1 MILAIAVTWWPWY
14 ARLVRGEAASVTRR
28 AYVES
33 SRTLGVSH
41 RRVLLRH
48 VLPNAST
55 PVLVQISMD
64 AGGVLLT
71 AAAISFLGL
80 GAQDPTPEWGLMV
93 SRGAGYFSTQ
103 WWYATFPGIAILV
116 TAMAFNLIGDGLRE
130 RLDPK
135 RVLSR

>member
-1 MILAIAVTWWPWY
+1 M
-14 ARLVRGEAASVTRR
+14 
-28 AYVES
+28 
-33 SRTLGVSH
+33 
-41 RRVLLRH
+41 RH
-48 VLPNAST
+48 VLPNAAT

-93 SRGAGYFSTQ
+93 SQGAGYFTTN
-103 WWYATFPGIAILV
+103 WWYATFPGLAILV
-116 TAMAFNLIGDGLRE
+116 TAMAFNLIGDGVRE